1 MNFEFLN
8 FFPSFGRL
16 IKEEEES
23 LYHHINSG
31 GLFCTNK
38 RARAST
44 VLIIINDGSRADERH
59 RHRCAQ

>member
-31 GLFCTNK
+31 GLLECIEDALRKEN
-38 RARAST
+38 
-44 VLIIINDGSRADERH
+44 VI
-59 RHRCAQ
+59 